1 MQTPIRLIIA
11 DDHAVFRE
19 GLKALL
25 ATYNRFEVVAEV
37 ERSGDLDAIVSNT
50 PCDVVLLDL
59 QMDQWVMNEIE
70 GLSRRAIVVVLTAS
84 ESLEDSAAALRLGAR
99 AVVQKRFA
107 LETLIAAMQAAVD
120 GFVSS
125 PPTSR
130 AEFTERSGTI
140 SASNPLTER
149 ESSIVRYVAE
159 GLRNA
164 EVAKLLSITEGTVKV
179 QLNKIFHKIGVRD
192 RVELAHYAYRNGLIK
207 VNMRR

>member
-37 ERSGDLDAIVSNT
+37 ERSAELETIVSGT

-59 QMDQWVMNEIE
+59 QMDEWVMNEIE
-70 GLSRRAIVVVLTAS
+70 WLSRRAIVVVLTAS
-84 ESLEDSAAALRLGAR
+84 ESNEDADAALRLGAR

-125 PPTSR
+125 PPTTR
-130 AEFTERSGTI
+130 AEFTDRSARI
-140 SASNPLTER
+140 AASNPLTER

-192 RVELAHYAYRNGLIK
+192 RVELAHYAYRKGLIK
-207 VNMRR
+207 VNQRH

>member
-37 ERSGDLDAIVSNT
+37 ERSGELETIVSST
-50 PCDVVLLDL
+50 PCDVVVLDL
-59 QMDQWVMNEIE
+59 QMDQWVMDEIDW
-70 GLSRRAIVVVLTAS
+70 LSSHAIVVVLTAS
-84 ESLEDSAAALRLGAR
+84 ESKEDAAAALRLGAR

-107 LETLIAAMQAAVD
+107 LETLIAAIQAAVD

-125 PPTSR
+125 PPTAQ
-130 AEFTERSGTI
+130 AEFTKRSGNP
-140 SASNPLTER
+140 AANPLTAR

-159 GLRNA
+159 GLHNA
-164 EVAKLLSITEGTVKV
+164 EVAERLSITEGTVKV
-179 QLNKIFHKIGVRD
+179 QLNRVFHKLGVRD
-192 RVELAHYAYRNGLIK
+192 RVELANYAFRNGLVK
-207 VNMRR
+207 VHPRQ

>member
-37 ERSGDLDAIVSNT
+37 ERSDELETTVTST
-50 PCDVVLLDL
+50 PCEVVILDL
-59 QMDQWVMNEIE
+59 QMDQWVMDEIAW
-70 GLSRRAIVVVLTAS
+70 LSRHAIVVVLTAS
-84 ESLEDSAAALRLGAR
+84 ESAEDAKAALSLGAR

-107 LETLIAAMQAAVD
+107 LETLIAAMLAAVA

-125 PPTSR
+125 PPTTQ
-130 AEFTERSGTI
+130 AEYRERSGNLV
-140 SASNPLTER
+140 ANPLTAR

-159 GLRNA
+159 GLHNA
-164 EVAKLLSITEGTVKV
+164 EVAERLSITEGTVKV
-179 QLNKIFHKIGVRD
+179 QLNRIFHKIRVRD
-192 RVELAHYAYRNGLIK
+192 RVELANYAYRNGLVK
-207 VNMRR
+207 VNPRR

>member
-11 DDHAVFRE
+11 DDHAVFRQ
-19 GLKALL
+19 GLKSLL
-25 ATYNRFEVVAEV
+25 ATYDRFEVVAEV
-37 ERSGDLDAIVSNT
+37 ERSGELETIVSGT

-120 GFVSS
+120 GFVST
-125 PPTSR
+125 PPTTR
-130 AEFTERSGTI
+130 AEFTERSG
-140 SASNPLTER
+140 SPESNPLTER

-164 EVAKLLSITEGTVKV
+164 EVGRLLSITEGTVKV

-192 RVELAHYAYRNGLIK
+192 RVELAHYAYRKGLIK
-207 VNMRR
+207 VNPRH

>member
-37 ERSGDLDAIVSNT
+37 ERSGELEAIVSNT

-70 GLSRRAIVVVLTAS
+70 GLSRCAIVVVLTAS
-84 ESLEDSAAALRLGAR
+84 ESLDDSAAALRQGAR

-125 PPTSR
+125 PPT
-130 AEFTERSGTI
+130 AQFTDRSGT
-140 SASNPLTER
+140 SSPLNPLTER

-207 VNMRR
+207 VNMRH

>member
-37 ERSGDLDAIVSNT
+37 ERSSELEATVSDT
-50 PCDVVLLDL
+50 PCDVVVLDL
-59 QMDQWVMNEIE
+59 QMDQWVMGEIE
-70 GLSRRAIVVVLTAS
+70 WLSRRTTVVVLTAS
-84 ESLEDSAAALRLGAR
+84 ESEEDTAAALRLGAR

-125 PPTSR
+125 PPTTR
-130 AEFTERSGTI
+130 AEFTQRSGNPE
-140 SASNPLTER
+140 SNPLTER

-159 GLRNA
+159 GLRN
-164 EVAKLLSITEGTVKV
+164 
-179 QLNKIFHKIGVRD
+179 
-192 RVELAHYAYRNGLIK
+192 
-207 VNMRR
+207 